1 MMYICM
7 HAQKKTIWGYRR
19 FNHFSYAH
27 IVDVLL
33 VQKISMS
40 LYYRQGS
47 ILKIKFY
54 IYIVFV
60 FLILQRSTFNCLFDV
75 IHVYNKVTITS
86 RFEGS

>member
-1 MMYICM
+1 MKVEFWRIVSDVYICM

-40 LYYRQGS
+40 LYYRQGQH
-47 ILKIKFY
+47 IEDKISHLHCICF
-54 IYIVFV
+54 FN
-60 FLILQRSTFNCLFDV
+60 FTTFNIQLLV
-75 IHVYNKVTITS
+75 
-86 RFEGS
+86 

>member
-7 HAQKKTIWGYRR
+7 YAQKKTIWGYRR

-40 LYYRQGS
+40 LYYRQGQH
-47 ILKIKFY
+47 IEDKISHLHCICF
-54 IYIVFV
+54 FN
-60 FLILQRSTFNCLFDV
+60 FTTFNIQLLV
-75 IHVYNKVTITS
+75 
-86 RFEGS
+86 

>member
-1 MMYICM
+1 M

-40 LYYRQGS
+40 LYYSQGQH
-47 ILKIKFY
+47 IEDKISHLHCICF
-54 IYIVFV
+54 FN
-60 FLILQRSTFNCLFDV
+60 FTTFNIQLLV
-75 IHVYNKVTITS
+75 
-86 RFEGS
+86 

>member
-27 IVDVLL
+27 FVDVLL

-40 LYYRQGS
+40 LYYRQGQH
-47 ILKIKFY
+47 IEDKISHLHCICF
-54 IYIVFV
+54 FN
-60 FLILQRSTFNCLFDV
+60 FTTFNIQLLV
-75 IHVYNKVTITS
+75 
-86 RFEGS
+86 

>member
-7 HAQKKTIWGYRR
+7 HAQKKTTWGYRR

-40 LYYRQGS
+40 LYYRQGQH
-47 ILKIKFY
+47 IEDKISHLHCICF
-54 IYIVFV
+54 FN
-60 FLILQRSTFNCLFDV
+60 FTTFNIQLLV
-75 IHVYNKVTITS
+75 
-86 RFEGS
+86 

>member
-7 HAQKKTIWGYRR
+7 HAPKKTIWGYRR

-40 LYYRQGS
+40 LYYRQGQH
-47 ILKIKFY
+47 IEDKISHLHC
-54 IYIVFV
+54 IC
-60 FLILQRSTFNCLFDV
+60 FLNFTTFNIQLLV
-75 IHVYNKVTITS
+75 
-86 RFEGS
+86 

>member
-19 FNHFSYAH
+19 FNQFSYAH

-40 LYYRQGS
+40 LYYRQGQH
-47 ILKIKFY
+47 IEDKISHLHCICF
-54 IYIVFV
+54 FN
-60 FLILQRSTFNCLFDV
+60 FTTFNIQLLV
-75 IHVYNKVTITS
+75 
-86 RFEGS
+86 